1 MTPRSRERTPV
12 ELYFLRHAKAVSRA
26 DWDRDD
32 SLRPLTERGLED
44 AARMAGFVAKLG
56 LAIDAIVSS
65 PYARAYATADI
76 MARHLN
82 MPDKLVSDDRMI
94 PGFDLGRLEDILQD
108 HPDVEALMLVGHE
121 PDFSNVVG
129 RLVGGRI
136 IMKKGGLAYVECAQA
151 SLDQATLV
159 WLVQP
164 SVLGV

>member
-1 MTPRSRERTPV
+1 M
-12 ELYFLRHAKAVSRA
+12 ELYFLRHAKAVSRT

-32 SLRPLTERGLED
+32 SLRPLTERGRED

-56 LAIDAIVSS
+56 PAIDAIVSS
-65 PYARAYATADI
+65 PYERAYETADI

-82 MPDKLVSDDRMI
+82 MTDKLVSDDRVV
-94 PGFDLGRLEDILQD
+94 PGFDLRQLEDVLQG
-108 HPDVEALMLVGHE
+108 HPDAGALMFVGHE

-136 IMKKGGLAYVECAQA
+136 IMKKGGIAYVECAEA
-151 SLDQATLV
+151 SLDGATLV

-164 SVLGV
+164 SVLGF